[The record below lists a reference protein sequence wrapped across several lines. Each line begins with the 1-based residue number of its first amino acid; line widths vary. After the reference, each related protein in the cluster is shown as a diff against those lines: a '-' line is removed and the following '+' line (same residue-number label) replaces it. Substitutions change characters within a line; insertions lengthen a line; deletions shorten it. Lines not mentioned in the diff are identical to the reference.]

1 MAKLTSTP
9 CGPIRLRDIKLS
21 ISGAN
26 SSGTSS
32 CKTLNIKDC
41 IVSFTFEMN
50 EELSEN
56 SKNALLNTINI
67 YLYSM
72 PSVSYNNHLI
82 FSLHLTNC
90 ESSVLDKINK
100 QNTAHVNGKFT
111 RETLIKSSHLC
122 QTWSH
127 WSQIVQSLVF
137 KLCFVNK
144 GSVRY
149 IYIHNVKSN
158 FIPYH
163 ANIISLGKPYDIYK
177 NAVLSRNL
185 IWSSSVFIIYYL
197 DKPRFSLK
205 AYTTDNCRQA

>member
-9 CGPIRLRDIKLS
+9 CGPIRLRDIKLR

-41 IVSFTFEMN
+41 IVSFTFEKN

-100 QNTAHVNGKFT
+100 QDTAHVNGKFT

-122 QTWSH
+122 QTWWH

-137 KLCFVNK
+137 KLSFVNK
-144 GSVRY
+144 GYVRCVCVCVCMKCE
-149 IYIHNVKSN
+149 IWFHTVSCQHNKSRKTIWYLQKCSIITQPDLIKQC
-158 FIPYH
+158 FH
-163 ANIISLGKPYDIYK
+163 NIL
-177 NAVLSRNL
+177 LR
-185 IWSSSVFIIYYL
+185 
-197 DKPRFSLK
+197 
-205 AYTTDNCRQA
+205 

>member
-1 MAKLTSTP
+1 MGQTHQVRLPAKLWISKTASFLLHSRWMKNWVK
-9 CGPIRLRDIKLS
+9 IRKMS
-21 ISGAN
+21 H
-26 SSGTSS
+26 
-32 CKTLNIKDC
+32 
-41 IVSFTFEMN
+41 
-50 EELSEN
+50 
-56 SKNALLNTINI
+56 INI

-100 QNTAHVNGKFT
+100 HNTAHVNGKFT

-122 QTWSH
+122 QTCWH
-127 WSQIVQSLVF
+127 WSQIVQSD
-137 KLCFVNK
+137 
-144 GSVRY
+144 
-149 IYIHNVKSN
+149 